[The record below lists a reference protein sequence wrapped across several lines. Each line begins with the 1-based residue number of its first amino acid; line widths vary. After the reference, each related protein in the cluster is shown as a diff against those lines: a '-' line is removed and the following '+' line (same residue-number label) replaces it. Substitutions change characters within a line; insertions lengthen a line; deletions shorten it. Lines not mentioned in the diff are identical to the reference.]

1 MSVTVLLADDHRI
14 LREGLRSLLEQQ
26 PDIRV
31 VGEAGDGR
39 AAVRLAKELSPDLV
53 IMDIGMSGLNG
64 VEATRQIREALPQ
77 TRVLALSMHSD
88 RRYVR
93 SMLTAGATGYL
104 LKDSAAE
111 ELVQALRSLIL
122 GRAYLS
128 PGITGVVLD
137 EYLHADAMSQAADP
151 LSLRERE
158 VLQLLAEGRSTSQ
171 IAAGLHVSVKTIETH
186 RKRIMDKLG
195 LHSIAELTRYAI
207 REGITPLE

>member
-1 MSVTVLLADDHRI
+1 MSITVLLADDHRI
-14 LREGLRSLLEQQ
+14 LREGLRSLLEHP

-39 AAVRLAKELSPDLV
+39 TAVRLAKELSPDVV

-64 VEATRQIREALPQ
+64 VEATRQIRAALPQ

-93 SMLTAGATGYL
+93 SMLKAGATGYL

-111 ELVQALRSLIL
+111 ELVQALRTLVS

-128 PGITGVVLD
+128 PGITGVVID
-137 EYLHADAMSQAADP
+137 EYLQAGDTPQAADP
-151 LSLRERE
+151 LSAREHE

-171 IAAGLHVSVKTIETH
+171 IASSLHVSVKTVETH
-186 RKRIMDKLG
+186 RRRIMDKLD
-195 LHSIAELTRYAI
+195 LHSLADLTRYAI